1 MDRLFAI
8 LERVLAA
15 AAGAPRLQRLR
26 HQGPPARSATILL
39 MQNDELAEQLDALQR
54 EECYRVDSV
63 LKESAAEVTQRV
75 CFMGANGAEQGPFV
89 RKYIEGSC
97 GLGAAYERIF
107 AAQRQGRRFRFVPR
121 IFDCYRLGEKLVV
134 VMEFVD
140 GETLADAVYRRD
152 PSLAFARE
160 VFPSLCDA
168 VSELHEAFDPPLIHR
183 DLKPSNIMVSPGG
196 VTIIDFGIARAYR
209 DDGEADTA
217 RFGTRAYAP
226 PEQFGYAQTSV
237 RSDVY
242 ALGMLL
248 YYCLAEK
255 TPDARLVQGGFAE
268 ACVPAALR
276 PVLVRATA
284 FDPRER
290 YASARELK
298 EAFLEAAPA
307 GAGAAS
313 IASSSSA
320 ASSPLF
326 ASRPAVPQ
334 PVPAPQ
340 PAVASQPASA
350 SQSATPQSAAVSQQQ
365 VPASQPVFQPASASA
380 HRPQPAPSSQP
391 QPAPA
396 PRSAAPQPAPAPD
409 APQSQPAASSASAS
423 RLRRVPLWVGVV
435 WDVLLVLLWIA
446 LFVASNMTSF
456 MPNEQDASYP
466 LWFRLLEYHGL
477 ISVPSAATFY
487 LLLDKRLLRRRIPA
501 LAQRTWKRDAV
512 AAFAI
517 IGVSVAIVIFAGQF
531 IVPNGVFVQ

>member
-1 MDRLFAI
+1 
-8 LERVLAA
+8 
-15 AAGAPRLQRLR
+15 
-26 HQGPPARSATILL
+26 

-75 CFMGANGAEQGPFV
+75 YFMGANGAEQGPFV

-107 AAQRQGRRFRFVPR
+107 AAQRQGHRFRFVPR
-121 IFDCYRLGEKLVV
+121 VFDCYRLGEKLVV

-152 PSLAFARE
+152 PSLELARE
-160 VFPSLCDA
+160 VFPLLCDA

-313 IASSSSA
+313 IASSPSA

-396 PRSAAPQPAPAPD
+396 PRSTAPQPAPAPD

>member
-1 MDRLFAI
+1 
-8 LERVLAA
+8 
-15 AAGAPRLQRLR
+15 
-26 HQGPPARSATILL
+26 

-63 LKESAAEVTQRV
+63 LKESPAEVTQRV
-75 CFMGANGAEQGPFV
+75 FFVGANGAEQGPFV
-89 RKYIEGSC
+89 RKYIEGGC

-350 SQSATPQSAAVSQQQ
+350 PQSATSQSAAVSQQQ

-396 PRSAAPQPAPAPD
+396 PRSTAPQPAPAPD

-423 RLRRVPLWVGVV
+423 RLRRVPLWAGVV

>member
-1 MDRLFAI
+1 
-8 LERVLAA
+8 
-15 AAGAPRLQRLR
+15 
-26 HQGPPARSATILL
+26 

-75 CFMGANGAEQGPFV
+75 YFMGANGAEQGPFV

-107 AAQRQGRRFRFVPR
+107 AAQRQGRRFRFVPH

-152 PSLAFARE
+152 PSLELARE
-160 VFPSLCDA
+160 VFPLLCDA

-298 EAFLEAAPA
+298 EAFLEATPA

-313 IASSSSA
+313 IASSPSA

-334 PVPAPQ
+334 PAAASWPAPALQ
-340 PAVASQPASA
+340 PAVASQPESA
-350 SQSATPQSAAVSQQQ
+350 PQSATSQSAAVSQQQ
-365 VPASQPVFQPASASA
+365 VSASQSMFQPASAPSPQPASASA
-380 HRPQPAPSSQP
+380 HRPQPAPS
-391 QPAPA
+391 
-396 PRSAAPQPAPAPD
+396 PQPAPAPD

-477 ISVPSAATFY
+477 ISAPSAATFY

>member
-1 MDRLFAI
+1 
-8 LERVLAA
+8 
-15 AAGAPRLQRLR
+15 
-26 HQGPPARSATILL
+26 

-75 CFMGANGAEQGPFV
+75 YFMGANGAEQGPFV

-152 PSLAFARE
+152 PSLELARE
-160 VFPSLCDA
+160 VFPLLCDA

-298 EAFLEAAPA
+298 EAFLEATPA

-350 SQSATPQSAAVSQQQ
+350 PQSATSQSAAVSQQQ
-365 VPASQPVFQPASASA
+365 VSAPQPVFQPASA
-380 HRPQPAPSSQP
+380 HRPQPAPSP
-391 QPAPA
+391 QP
-396 PRSAAPQPAPAPD
+396 
-409 APQSQPAASSASAS
+409 QPAASSTSAS
-423 RLRRVPLWVGVV
+423 RLQRVPLWVGVV
-435 WDVLLVLLWIA
+435 WDVLLVLMWIA

-501 LAQRTWKRDAV
+501 LSQRAWKRDAV

>member
-1 MDRLFAI
+1 
-8 LERVLAA
+8 
-15 AAGAPRLQRLR
+15 
-26 HQGPPARSATILL
+26 

-63 LKESAAEVTQRV
+63 LKESPAEVTQRV
-75 CFMGANGAEQGPFV
+75 YFMGANGAEQGPFV

-107 AAQRQGRRFRFVPR
+107 AAQRQGRRFRFVPH

-152 PSLAFARE
+152 PSLELARE
-160 VFPSLCDA
+160 VFPLLCDA

-298 EAFLEAAPA
+298 EAFLEATPA

-313 IASSSSA
+313 IASSPSA

-350 SQSATPQSAAVSQQQ
+350 PQSATSQSAAVSQQQ
-365 VPASQPVFQPASASA
+365 VSASQSMFQPASAPSPQPASASA

-396 PRSAAPQPAPAPD
+396 PRSTAPQPAPAPG
-409 APQSQPAASSASAS
+409 ASQTAASSASAS

-435 WDVLLVLLWIA
+435 WDVLLALLWIA

>member
-1 MDRLFAI
+1 
-8 LERVLAA
+8 
-15 AAGAPRLQRLR
+15 
-26 HQGPPARSATILL
+26 

-75 CFMGANGAEQGPFV
+75 YFMGANGAEQGPFV

-152 PSLAFARE
+152 PSLELARE
-160 VFPSLCDA
+160 VFPLLCDA

-268 ACVPAALR
+268 ACVPATLR

-307 GAGAAS
+307 EAGAAS
-313 IASSSSA
+313 IASS
-320 ASSPLF
+320 SSPLF

-350 SQSATPQSAAVSQQQ
+350 PQSATSQSAAVSQQQ
-365 VPASQPVFQPASASA
+365 VSASQPVFQPASA
-380 HRPQPAPSSQP
+380 HRPQPASSP
-391 QPAPA
+391 QL
-396 PRSAAPQPAPAPD
+396 
-409 APQSQPAASSASAS
+409 QPAASSTSAS
-423 RLRRVPLWVGVV
+423 RLQRVPLWVGVV
-435 WDVLLVLLWIA
+435 WDVLLVLMWIA

-501 LAQRTWKRDAV
+501 LAQRTWRRDAV

>member
-1 MDRLFAI
+1 
-8 LERVLAA
+8 
-15 AAGAPRLQRLR
+15 
-26 HQGPPARSATILL
+26 

-75 CFMGANGAEQGPFV
+75 YFMGANGAEQGPFV
-89 RKYIEGSC
+89 RKYIEGGC

-152 PSLAFARE
+152 PSLELARE
-160 VFPSLCDA
+160 VFPLLCDA

-268 ACVPAALR
+268 ACVPAMLR

-307 GAGAAS
+307 GAA
-313 IASSSSA
+313 
-320 ASSPLF
+320 
-326 ASRPAVPQ
+326 R
-334 PVPAPQ
+334 
-340 PAVASQPASA
+340 
-350 SQSATPQSAAVSQQQ
+350 
-365 VPASQPVFQPASASA
+365 
-380 HRPQPAPSSQP
+380 
-391 QPAPA
+391 
-396 PRSAAPQPAPAPD
+396 PRS
-409 APQSQPAASSASAS
+409 
-423 RLRRVPLWVGVV
+423 R
-435 WDVLLVLLWIA
+435 
-446 LFVASNMTSF
+446 
-456 MPNEQDASYP
+456 
-466 LWFRLLEYHGL
+466 
-477 ISVPSAATFY
+477 
-487 LLLDKRLLRRRIPA
+487 RLLRLRLRLCSRLGLRCRSRCQRPNLRSLRNLHQRPNLRRPSRQRCRSSRFPRPNPCSSLRLRTA
-501 LAQRTWKRDAV
+501 LSLHPRPSPNPLPLPHRR
-512 AAFAI
+512 AAFSACLC
-517 IGVSVAIVIFAGQF
+517 GWASCGMSYSCSCGSRFSL
-531 IVPNGVFVQ
+531 PPT